1 MITRLKEKNIYYLT
15 HCKIPFLKMLLS
27 CRTKLRIIT
36 AEICDFLDKK
46 HVQEN
51 EKKKMTSKRFIQ
63 PLTMF
68 RVKKKQYK
76 ESYLPQNLQFIYR
89 NLLKFPYTFYKDS
102 TCKYK
107 VQDKLIVQLGMI

>member
-1 MITRLKEKNIYYLT
+1 MITRLKEKKIYYLT

-36 AEICDFLDKK
+36 AEICDFLDEK
-46 HVQEN
+46 HGER
-51 EKKKMTSKRFIQ
+51 EKKMTSKRFIQ

-89 NLLKFPYTFYKDS
+89 NLLKFPCTKKLPFYKDS
-102 TCKYK
+102 TCQYK
-107 VQDKLIVQLGMI
+107 V